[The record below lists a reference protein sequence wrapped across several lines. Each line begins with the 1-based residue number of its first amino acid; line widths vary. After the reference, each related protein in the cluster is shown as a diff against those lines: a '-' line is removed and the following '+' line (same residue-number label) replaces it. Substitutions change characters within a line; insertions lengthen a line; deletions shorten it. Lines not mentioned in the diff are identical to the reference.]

1 MIIQVHETE
10 LDKFSLPFSTPTG
23 SNEEDIPAALHVGQQ
38 TEVLPTMPRQNL
50 L

>member
-1 MIIQVHETE
+1 MIQEHATYLEE
-10 LDKFSLPFSTPTG
+10 FSLPFSTPTG
-23 SNEEDIPAALHVGQQ
+23 SSEEDIPAALHVGQQ